1 MPRPQQMHLMSLSNL
16 IPEAIDYLR
25 EHEPPEG
32 YFVGFSGG
40 KDSIVTWEVVCMSG
54 VRHQAYYSC
63 TGIDPPEVVKFI
75 RKEHPEVKF
84 LYPKMTFWEGIRRK
98 HPPLRIQ
105 RWCCDVLKKDP
116 GKCIPLRHRIMGLRA
131 EESAKRASR
140 PRTEEFGKQVLY
152 KPIFY
157 WRESHI
163 WDFIESNNLP
173 YPSLYDEDFDRIGCV
188 VCPFICSPN
197 MRKINQHKTRWP
209 GIYRVFERVVT
220 DWHQNYRKNPQKYT
234 ETAEEYIQ
242 AWYRGFE

>member
-1 MPRPQQMHLMSLSNL
+1 MPRAQQMHLMPLSTL
-16 IPEAIDYLR
+16 IQEAIDYLR

-32 YFVGFSGG
+32 YYVGFSGG
-40 KDSIVTWEVVCMSG
+40 KDSIVTLEVCHMSG
-54 VRHQAYYSC
+54 VKHKAYYSC

-75 RKEHPEVKF
+75 RREHSDVKF

-98 HPPLRIQ
+98 NPPLRIH

-116 GKCIPLRHRIMGLRA
+116 SKRIPLRHRIMGLRA

-140 PRTEEFGKQVLY
+140 PRTDEFGKQVIY

-163 WDFIESNNLP
+163 WDFIESHDSP
-173 YPSLYDEDFDRIGCV
+173 YPSLYDEGWDRMGCV
-188 VCPFICSPN
+188 ICPFICSPN
-197 MRKINQHKTRWP
+197 LRKINQHKARWP
-209 GIYRVFERVVT
+209 GMYRTLEKVMK
-220 DWHQNYRKNPQKYT
+220 DWHQNHRRHPEKYT
-234 ETAEEYIQ
+234 ESAAEYIQ